1 LTATVSSQTGESINE
16 GVVSFSVTDSDG
28 NPVGGTV
35 SNIAVSNGTASASFT
50 VPGNTPVG
58 TYTITAT
65 YTDPQNGSS
74 GGRFGPSSDDTHTL
88 TVNATPASTTVKAGN
103 ASVDVSTSPQ
113 SVNVVALVNSPAGTV
128 NEGTM
133 TVTLFDKT
141 NSPVASGFASV
152 SGGSASVKITVPA
165 NFPAGS
171 YQMQESYTDGT
182 DFGGSSDFGTLT
194 VNDPKANNGG
204 SKSTGPVTIAGAVS
218 SSGPV
223 NVSQAS
229 GPDALMAFLTITIDA
244 AELCLVQAGIT
255 SVAGTQL
262 PSAAALVA
270 QMQANFAF
278 AGPFGMAALAAG
290 INAGNHAV
298 AASK

>member
-1 LTATVSSQTGESINE
+1 MINE
-16 GVVSFSVTDSDG
+16 GQVTFTVTDSSN
-28 NPVGGTV
+28 NPVGGPVTTFSV
-35 SNIAVSNGTASASFT
+35 VNGVATASFT
-50 VPGNTPVG
+50 VPGNQPVG
-58 TYTITAT
+58 SYTITAK
-65 YTDPQNGSS
+65 YTDPQNGGS
-74 GGRFGPSSDDTHTL
+74 GGRFGDSTGTGTL
-88 TVNATPASTTVKAGN
+88 SVNTTPASTTVKAGN

-113 SVNVVALVNSPAGTV
+113 PVNVVALVNSPAGTV
-128 NEGTM
+128 NEGNV

-141 NSPVASGFASV
+141 NNPVATGSASV
-152 SGGSASVKITVPA
+152 SGGSASVSITVPA
-165 NFPAGS
+165 NFAAGS